1 MNDYDRWKTSNPDD
15 SLKVFAACEY
25 CGNDIYYNDY
35 CALILEESIVCE
47 DCVMPYVKDR
57 EIVRYKYIEH

>member
-15 SLKVFAACEY
+15 SLKVFTACEY

-35 CALILEESIVCE
+35 CAIILEESIVCE
-47 DCVMPYVKDR
+47 DCVMPYVKR
-57 EIVRYKYIEH
+57 